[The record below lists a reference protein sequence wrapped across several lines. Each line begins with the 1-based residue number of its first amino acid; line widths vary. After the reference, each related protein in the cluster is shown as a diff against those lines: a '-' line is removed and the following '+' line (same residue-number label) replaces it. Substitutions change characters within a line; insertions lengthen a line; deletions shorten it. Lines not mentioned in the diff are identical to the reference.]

1 MENLIDKLHCEYA
14 KCSKLLDQLTNELE
28 KIEKGKSADYYLML
42 EAISYLEKHSEPPVV
57 TVEKVH
63 CFKSTNSQRIDELNE
78 IVERFYSEI
87 TALRNLT
94 HKVRDYIDAAIE
106 DCVFAME
113 PFESK
118 LKTCIHKQRNHLDTG
133 EYVILP
139 LLEEKLPKTHIEKH

>member
-1 MENLIDKLHCEYA
+1 MEYLIDKLHCEYA
-14 KCSKLLDQLTNELE
+14 KCSKLLDQLTIELE

-57 TVEKVH
+57 TIDQANYPET
-63 CFKSTNSQRIDELNE
+63 SNSQRIDELNE
-78 IVERFYSEI
+78 IVESFYSEI

-118 LKTCIHKQRNHLDTG
+118 LKTCIDKQRDHLDTG

-139 LLEEKLPKTHIEKH
+139 LLEEKTPKTHIKGH